1 MTYPNTVISMPSQL
15 FTMRSS
21 FKAMANGSVYIGEVD
36 TVPTIPT
43 NQIQVYI
50 EQENGTLVPVAQ
62 PIKINS
68 AGLLTASGQVQKFVL
83 TNTEYSMTVQ
93 NSYGVDEFYFP
104 RVYDQ
109 GISAALEVEERLL
122 GPGAKIYRG
131 SNGQYIQNGDS
142 IPSESPIFTHV
153 INLINGAPE
162 ILRMSPA
169 SSGLISS
176 LSESSATIGGSN
188 VELISI
194 NDVKH
199 YKKVSEMLGDATLKK
214 GMKAITH
221 EFNAKVTS
229 KWDIVSSG
237 AGNMSDAT
245 LALDNGLFAKL
256 QIENSVVNVLEFGA
270 TGVEGEDQTDALQKA
285 WDYGRLINTDK
296 HFVYYLPTY
305 GVYECTGLD
314 VDTSLPARRVII
326 AGDKPVNI
334 NKATVLKFTDTTR
347 SVGMYW
353 DDGFLAY
360 NIMFDFSDARSVG
373 TSASPRWTL
382 DIRNTP
388 NADAEADIDVQFIDC
403 WMQNFHRAIKLTG
416 RGFLWDGGSIVKG
429 GASAQLGCF
438 LELDFPN
445 PLISGDVDQTLVT
458 GMRSYRIQNTRV
470 HGCTGYLVRN
480 QGYNRNN
487 LYGFDFNN
495 IYSDTLMGLID
506 GAAVNVNVNGGT
518 WLSCAP
524 IFIRGSSGSDFRNVN
539 LSGVNLL
546 GMPEENIGQDK
557 FNGTGTVT
565 QSDVN
570 ANAQGTI
577 VYVPAD
583 AGIVEGYNHIGGIV
597 RDVFS
602 DCFQFNK
609 AILGF
614 NFDATVLNFCK
625 ENRLNGNTERFFFN
639 GFATT
644 SDAIKIKGFFKALP
658 GAARQTQLINCPN
671 ATSYDLSG
679 AIISGNARESSDRPS
694 ATNFGGIAGP
704 SYCGTYTG
712 NGAGSVQREITVST
726 KRNAHSVTV
735 VQTSGAGVGTVWHAI
750 EGRNPTA
757 AYPIGLSRGTI
768 LVYTD
773 TNLSGVTYDYTLNF

>member
-1 MTYPNTVISMPSQL
+1 MSGNGVRSVVKVLAGMEDLATGYGQQTQQRAGKQVAIGKIDVPYTVTSL
-15 FTMRSS
+15 
-21 FKAMANGSVYIGEVD
+21 E
-36 TVPTIPT
+36 
-43 NQIQVYI
+43 
-50 EQENGTLVPVAQ
+50 EL
-62 PIKINS
+62 S
-68 AGLLTASGQVQKFVL
+68 ALDVTKYKRARVITGLKTFD
-83 TNTEYSMTVQ
+83 
-93 NSYGVDEFYFP
+93 SY
-104 RVYDQ
+104 VYDSADPSGVPASNFLGSWVQ
-109 GISAALEVEERLL
+109 GGEASQSFALDAAQRVEERLV

-131 SNGQYIQNGDS
+131 SNGKYIQNDDT
-142 IPSESPIFTHV
+142 IPNESPAFTHV
-153 INLINGAPE
+153 INMVNGVQEVQKMLPSTA
-162 ILRMSPA
+162 
-169 SSGLISS
+169 GLISE
-176 LSESSATIGGSN
+176 LSTNSVKVGGTL
-188 VELISI
+188 VELLPV
-194 NDVKH
+194 NDVRQ
-199 YKKVSEMLGDATLKK
+199 YKKVSEMVVDSTLQV

-237 AGNMSDAT
+237 AGDMSDAT
-245 LALDNGLFAKL
+245 LAISNGLFAKL

-285 WDYGRLINTDK
+285 WDYGRTINTSR

-314 VDTSLPARRVII
+314 VNTALPARRVII

-334 NKATVLKFTDTTR
+334 NKSTVLKFTDTTR

-360 NIMFDFSDARSVG
+360 NIMFDFSNARDVG
-373 TSASPRWTL
+373 TAASPRWTL

-416 RGFLWDGGSIVKG
+416 RGFLWEGGSIVKG
-429 GASAQLGCF
+429 GGSAQLGCF
-438 LELDFPN
+438 LELDFPD

-458 GMRSYRIQNTRV
+458 GMRSYRIQNTRI

-495 IYSDTLMGLID
+495 LYSDTLMGLID

-524 IFIRGSSGSDFRNVN
+524 IFIRVSSGSDFRNVN
-539 LSGVNLL
+539 LNGVNLL
-546 GMPEENIGQDK
+546 GMPEENVGQEK

-565 QSDVN
+565 QFDVN
-570 ANAQGTI
+570 SNAQGPI
-577 VYVPAD
+577 VFVPAD

-597 RDVFS
+597 RDVYS
-602 DCFQFNK
+602 DCFQFVK
-609 AILGF
+609 AINGF

-639 GFATT
+639 GGSTMSAG
-644 SDAIKIKGFFKALP
+644 IKIRGFFNALP
-658 GAARQTQLINCPN
+658 GAARTTQLLNCPN
-671 ATSYDLSG
+671 AVSYDLSG

-694 ATNFGGIAGP
+694 VTNFGGVAGP

-712 NGAGSVQREITVST
+712 NGAGSVQREIAVST

-735 VQTSGAGVGTVWHAI
+735 VQTSGSAIGKVWHAI

-757 AYPIGLSRGTI
+757 SYPIGLSRGTI
-768 LVYTD
+768 LVFSD